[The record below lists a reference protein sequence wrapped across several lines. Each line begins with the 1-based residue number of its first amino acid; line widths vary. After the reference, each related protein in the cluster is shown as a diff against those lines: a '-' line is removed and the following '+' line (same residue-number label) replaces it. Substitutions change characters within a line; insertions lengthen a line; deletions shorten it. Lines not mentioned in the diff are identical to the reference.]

1 MASTKAK
8 RKDSSGESEAYR
20 RRKRPVRVRPWVF
33 DWRNWPWRPIA
44 FTLAFIGLGA
54 TSVYAVNRYLG
65 DGPRFRLAESGLTV
79 TGMERLQEETV
90 RGVFD
95 EDLGQSLADI
105 PVDARREQ
113 LLETPWIREA
123 SVARLWPD
131 RIWVHV
137 RERTP
142 VAFVRVARGKGGLR
156 SQLIDNQGVF
166 LDPMPGVRFELP
178 ALDGISPE
186 LPAPARRERV
196 DLYLALMNDLDSKEP
211 YYGSR
216 VSQIDVSDPDNAKI
230 TVAHLGDVVE
240 LEMGDRLF
248 RERFETFLKYI
259 ENWKQQF
266 GSVGWVD
273 LRYEDQV
280 VVLPAG
286 QLPAG
291 RGGGARTK

>member
-1 MASTKAK
+1 M
-8 RKDSSGESEAYR
+8 
-20 RRKRPVRVRPWVF
+20 F

-65 DGPRFRLAESGLTV
+65 DGPRFRLTESGLAV
-79 TGMERLQEETV
+79 TGLERLDEGAV
-90 RGVFD
+90 RGIFRD
-95 EDLGQSLADI
+95 DLGQSLADV
-105 PVDARREQ
+105 PVDTRREQ
-113 LLETPWIREA
+113 LLEMAWVRDA

-131 RIWVHV
+131 RIWVHL

-142 VAFVRVARGKGGLR
+142 VAFVRVASGKGGLR
-156 SQLIDNQGVF
+156 SQLIDSQGVF

-178 ALDGISPE
+178 VLDGISPE
-186 LPAPARRERV
+186 LPIPARRERV
-196 DLYLALMNDLDSKEP
+196 GLYLALMNDMDGKEP

-216 VSQIDVSDPDNAKI
+216 ISQIDVSDPTNAKI

-240 LEMGDRLF
+240 LEMGDELF
-248 RERFETFLKYI
+248 RDRFETFLKYI
-259 ENWKQQF
+259 EDWKRQF

-280 VVLPAG
+280 VVLPVG
-286 QLPAG
+286 QLPAA
-291 RGGGARTK
+291 RGGGAQTR